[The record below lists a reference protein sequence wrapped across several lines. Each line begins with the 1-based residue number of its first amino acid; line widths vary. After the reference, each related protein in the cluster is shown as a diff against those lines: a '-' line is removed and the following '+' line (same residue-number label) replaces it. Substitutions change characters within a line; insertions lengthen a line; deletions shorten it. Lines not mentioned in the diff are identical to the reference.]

1 MKSLNDNH
9 LEILIDADLLRN
21 CGMVDNIPI
30 VKAWV
35 NKEYSH
41 TCLVSCPY
49 CGRLHQHS
57 TPKDDEPSHRISHCW
72 SGVKSNSG
80 YYLSL
85 QSGEIPSV
93 ILEAD
98 KIMAAVWRQRFK
110 NSLMRDCTTS
120 DEIILREMTTT

>member
-1 MKSLNDNH
+1 MTDNE
-9 LEILIDADLLRN
+9 LDILINAELIREVGIID
-21 CGMVDNIPI
+21 GIP
-30 VKAWV
+30 VVSAWV
-35 NKEYSH
+35 NRDYPH
-41 TCLVSCPY
+41 TCLVSCPH
-49 CGRLHQHS
+49 CGRLHTHS
-57 TPKDDEPSHRISHCW
+57 TPPEDEPSPRVSHCW

-120 DEIILREMTTT
+120 DEIILREMTTA